1 MPLFGRKKTVSKS
14 MSIDDEL
21 AQLERELEPELKALA
36 QHQGV
41 IEDKLGREWGRKKSA
56 SEDEELERELAEL
69 MKQSGKAR
77 GGDRVAQ
84 LRAMVLNSIQMI
96 KAIDKGPATPESVE
110 ARKRLLETAKRLN
123 AELARLKSGAKRKR
137 STRRK
142 KARRSS

>member
-1 MPLFGRKKTVSKS
+1 MPLFGKKKTVSKT
-14 MSIDDEL
+14 MTIDEEM
-21 AQLERELEPELKALA
+21 AQLEKQLKELAVQQGIIDA
-36 QHQGV
+36 Q
-41 IEDKLGREWGRKKSA
+41 LGREWGARNSA
-56 SEDEELERELAEL
+56 SEDEELERELEEL

-96 KAIDKGPATPESVE
+96 KALDKNPPTPESAE

>member
-1 MPLFGRKKTVSKS
+1 MPLFGKKKTVSKT
-14 MSIDDEL
+14 MTIDEEM
-21 AQLERELEPELKALA
+21 AQLEKQLKELAVQQGIIDA
-36 QHQGV
+36 Q
-41 IEDKLGREWGRKKSA
+41 LGREWGARNSA
-56 SEDEELERELAEL
+56 SEDEELERELEEL

-77 GGDRVAQ
+77 GGDRV
-84 LRAMVLNSIQMI
+84 RAMVLNSIQMI
-96 KAIDKGPATPESVE
+96 KALDKNPPTPESAE

>member
-1 MPLFGRKKTVSKS
+1 MPLFGKKKTVSKT
-14 MSIDDEL
+14 MTIDEEM
-21 AQLERELEPELKALA
+21 AQLEKQLKELAV
-36 QHQGV
+36 QQG
-41 IEDKLGREWGRKKSA
+41 IIDAKLGREWGARNSA
-56 SEDEELERELAEL
+56 SEDEELERELEEL
-69 MKQSGKAR
+69 MRTQSGKAR

-96 KAIDKGPATPESVE
+96 KALDKNPPTPESAE

>member
-1 MPLFGRKKTVSKS
+1 MPLFGKKKTVSKT
-14 MSIDDEL
+14 MTIDDEL
-21 AQLERELEPELKALA
+21 AELERELGPELKALA
-36 QHQGV
+36 QQQGV
-41 IEDKLGREWGRKKSA
+41 IDDKLGREWGRKKSA
-56 SEDEELERELAEL
+56 SEDEELERELEEL

-96 KAIDKGPATPESVE
+96 KAIDKNPPTPESAE

-137 STRRK
+137 TTRRK